1 MKDVKSINPKN
12 IVSDHTSGRV
22 MFLETMLTVNCFL
35 GAGVDA
41 LRVVTVEI
49 IFDLSRYI
57 RTFLPFVLKKVALK
71 TRKNATVF
79 ASNNMKTINHFF
91 SQPRFLKSSIIHV

>member
-1 MKDVKSINPKN
+1 MHYLPVFDVPKEAVVSWAPLCHFRFLGNSPHKMKDVKSIDSKN

-41 LRVVTVEI
+41 LRVVTVKR

-57 RTFLPFVLKKVALK
+57 RTFYPLF
-71 TRKNATVF
+71 
-79 ASNNMKTINHFF
+79 
-91 SQPRFLKSSIIHV
+91 